1 VVRAADRAARG
12 RVEREEST
20 KTAIYSH
27 PACARHDTGW
37 RHPEH
42 QGRLRAATSA
52 LEKALPSLSTDAEP
66 VLGVPVDAAHLE
78 LAHTPEH
85 VRHVRSAVDTALAE
99 ERLVSLDPDTVVS
112 GASWDAAT
120 AAAGCLVGAVEAVT
134 RGRYANA
141 FCMVRPPGHHA
152 TASRA
157 MGFCLFN
164 SVAIAARHAVESR
177 MASRVL
183 IVDWDVHHGN
193 GTQDIFYRDPDVFYL
208 SMHQSPFYPGTGA
221 RNETGEGPGEG
232 TTLNLPMAP
241 GLAPE
246 RYVDQMLAAIE
257 QAAAFD
263 PELILISAGFD
274 AAAEDVLGGF
284 TLREEHFCQLTSGLD
299 ELTRSSAGGRIV
311 SALEGGYNP
320 EELGRNVV
328 AHIETLTEVR
338 AGRVRRRER
347 QEREDVGV

>member
-1 VVRAADRAARG
+1 L
-12 RVEREEST
+12 T
-20 KTAIYSH
+20 KTAIYNH

-42 QGRLRAATSA
+42 QGRLRAVTSE
-52 LEKALPSLSTDAEP
+52 LEKAMPSLSPDAEP
-66 VLGVPVDAAHLE
+66 VLGSPVEDARLE

-85 VRHVRSAVDTALAE
+85 VRHVRSAADAALAE
-99 ERLVSLDPDTVVS
+99 GRLVNLDPDTVVS
-112 GASWDAAT
+112 GASWEAAT
-120 AAAGCLVGAVEAVT
+120 AATGCLIEAVEAVT
-134 RGRYANA
+134 GGRYANA

-164 SVAIAARHAVESR
+164 SVAVAARHALESR
-177 MASRVL
+177 LASRVL

-221 RNETGEGPGEG
+221 RDETGEGPGEG
-232 TTLNLPMAP
+232 TTLNLPLPP
-241 GLAPE
+241 GLPPE
-246 RYVDQMLAAIE
+246 QYVDQMLAGIE
-257 QAAAFD
+257 QAAAFN
-263 PELILISAGFD
+263 PELVLISAGFD
-274 AAAEDVLGGF
+274 AAAEDFLGGF
-284 TLREEHFCQLTSGLD
+284 TLREEHFCQLTSGL
-299 ELTRSSAGGRIV
+299 EKLTRSSAGGRIV

-328 AHIETLTEVR
+328 AHIEALTQVR
-338 AGRVRRRER
+338 AGRARRPEQ
-347 QEREDVGV
+347 QETEDAGV